1 MDGPVVASLITSS
14 VAVLVAVGS
23 AIRADVQRASDR
35 RYERRRMFLIDTQ
48 EAALALR
55 DALRE
60 YGDVLRRMAA
70 EPSPAGGPHDQR
82 RALAVAGGRL
92 EIAASRVEDAAV
104 LTALARWEH
113 LARETLIAVRQ
124 RDVPDEDAAFTELNR
139 TVSSALRSSRGL
151 GRR

>member
-1 MDGPVVASLITSS
+1 MDGPVVASLISSS

-35 RYERRRMFLIDTQ
+35 RYDRRRMFLIDAQ

-60 YGDVLRRMAA
+60 YGDILERSAG
-70 EPSPAGGPHDQR
+70 EPSVRAGAEVQR
-82 RALAVAGGRL
+82 RAVAVAGGRL
-92 EIAASRVEDAAV
+92 ELARSRIEDATV
-104 LTALARWEH
+104 LTALVSWEQQ
-113 LARETLIAVRQ
+113 AWETLLEVEQ
-124 RDVPDEDAAFTELNR
+124 GNTPGEETAFAEVNQA
-139 TVSSALRSSRGL
+139 VSSALRSARGL